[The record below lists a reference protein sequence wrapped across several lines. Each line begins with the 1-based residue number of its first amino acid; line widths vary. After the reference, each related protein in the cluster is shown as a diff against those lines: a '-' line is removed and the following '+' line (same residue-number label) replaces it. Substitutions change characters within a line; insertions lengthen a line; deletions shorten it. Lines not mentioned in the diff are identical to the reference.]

1 MLAFAALVWA
11 AFESVIDIIEYRWI
25 TGLDLGY
32 GSACTEGRR
41 GVVRST
47 GSHRGHHPAAPCAAH
62 EHPYRL
68 PFGILPM
75 AQVELLLAV
84 QDHPPVRIGQLADL
98 LRLAPNTVSG
108 LVQALVESGLV
119 ERSPDPFDRR
129 VAVVTLTPA
138 GRAKLAGW
146 EQAHQRRIGDA
157 LDQLAI
163 DDQVVVRAAIP
174 ALARLVEHLATVPR

>member
-1 MLAFAALVWA
+1 M
-11 AFESVIDIIEYRWI
+11 
-25 TGLDLGY
+25 
-32 GSACTEGRR
+32 
-41 GVVRST
+41 
-47 GSHRGHHPAAPCAAH
+47 AAPAPKAAAVSS
-62 EHPYRL
+62 EARALTEVVTQLRRALRTSIRTDYPSE
-68 PFGILPM
+68 FLPM

-84 QDHPPVRIGQLADL
+84 LDHQPVRIGQLADL

-119 ERSPDPFDRR
+119 ERSPDPSDRR

>member
-1 MLAFAALVWA
+1 M
-11 AFESVIDIIEYRWI
+11 
-25 TGLDLGY
+25 
-32 GSACTEGRR
+32 
-41 GVVRST
+41 
-47 GSHRGHHPAAPCAAH
+47 AAPAPKAAKAAAVSS
-62 EHPYRL
+62 EARALTEVVTQLRRALRTSIRTDYPSEFL
-68 PFGILPM
+68 PT

-84 QDHPPVRIGQLADL
+84 LDHQPVRIGQLADL

-119 ERSPDPFDRR
+119 ERSPDPSDRR

-157 LDQLAI
+157 LDQLSI
-163 DDQVVVRAAIP
+163 DDQVAVRAAIP
-174 ALARLVEHLATVPR
+174 ALAHLVEHLATAPR

>member
-1 MLAFAALVWA
+1 M
-11 AFESVIDIIEYRWI
+11 
-25 TGLDLGY
+25 
-32 GSACTEGRR
+32 
-41 GVVRST
+41 
-47 GSHRGHHPAAPCAAH
+47 AAPAPKAAKAAAVAS
-62 EHPYRL
+62 EARALTEVVTQLRRALRTSIPTDY
-68 PFGILPM
+68 PSEFLPM

-84 QDHPPVRIGQLADL
+84 LDHQPVRIGQLADL

-119 ERSPDPFDRR
+119 ERSPDPSDRR

-157 LDQLAI
+157 LDQLSI
-163 DDQVVVRAAIP
+163 DDQVAVRAAIP
-174 ALARLVEHLATVPR
+174 ALAHLVEHLATAPR